1 MTVADFDPA
10 ERFVACTVGPPG
22 SRTFFL
28 QARGRGHVVS
38 VSLEKLQVSMLGE
51 RIGDLLDRV
60 GEDGSV
66 GRPDNDPLDTPIED
80 EFRVNAIGLAWDTER
95 SLIVIECHDH
105 DPDEGEPEDG
115 TALHTLRVSLP
126 PDQAREFARRAGALV
141 AAGRPPCPFCGQ
153 ALDPSGH
160 ICPRANGYR
169 R

>member
-10 ERFVACTVGPPG
+10 ERFVAGTVGPPG

-95 SLIVIECHDH
+95 SLIVIECHCRQ
-105 DPDEGEPEDG
+105 
-115 TALHTLRVSLP
+115 TRRVSSP
-126 PDQAREFARRAGALV
+126 
-141 AAGRPPCPFCGQ
+141 AGRARSSLPVDRP
-153 ALDPSGH
+153 APSVVRRWTRAATSAPGPTA
-160 ICPRANGYR
+160 IAGERGPRPAR
-169 R
+169 PR

>member
-10 ERFVACTVGPPG
+10 ERFVAGTVGPPG

-95 SLIVIECHDH
+95 LSLIHIS
-105 DPDEGEPEDG
+105 EP
-115 TALHTLRVSLP
+115 T
-126 PDQAREFARRAGALV
+126 
-141 AAGRPPCPFCGQ
+141 RP
-153 ALDPSGH
+153 
-160 ICPRANGYR
+160 Y
-169 R
+169 